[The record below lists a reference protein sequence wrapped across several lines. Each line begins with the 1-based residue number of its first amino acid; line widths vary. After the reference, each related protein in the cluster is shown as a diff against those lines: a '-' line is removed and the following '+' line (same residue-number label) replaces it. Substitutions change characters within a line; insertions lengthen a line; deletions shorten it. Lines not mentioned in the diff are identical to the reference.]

1 MTFESLENLNGQL
14 AVVTGANGGIG
25 RAIAYTLARRGA
37 QVVGVT
43 WRNLDGLTEFM
54 STLPGTGHQARL
66 ADVRNSDQLTAL
78 ANDLPHCDILINS
91 AGFSKPI
98 PHKNLNSLSDKFF
111 DDMLI
116 MNCRAVFSTVRAFES
131 LLIQSKHALIVNISS
146 ASALKPG
153 HGSNIAYVAA
163 KAGVES
169 MTKNLALALA
179 PVVRVV
185 SVCPSSVNTGF
196 LTHDQEFYDRA
207 SAATPLKRIAVPEDI
222 AAVVESVALT
232 MRYATGA
239 CFVVDG
245 GRLP

>member
-25 RAIAYTLARRGA
+25 RAIATTLARRGA

-43 WRNLDGLTEFM
+43 WRNLDDLAEFM
-54 STLPGTGHQARL
+54 STLPGTGHQAKL
-66 ADVRNSDQLTAL
+66 ADVRNSDELIAL
-78 ANDLPHCDILINS
+78 ASDLSRCDILVNS

-98 PHKNLNSLSDKFF
+98 PHKKLDALSDEFF
-111 DDMLI
+111 DEMLI

-131 LLIQSKHALIVNISS
+131 LLTQSKHALIVNISS

-169 MTKNLALALA
+169 MTKNLALVLA

-185 SVCPSSVNTGF
+185 SICPSSVNTGF
-196 LTHDQEFYDRA
+196 LTHGQEFYDRA
-207 SAATPLKRIAVPEDI
+207 GEATPLKRIAVPEDV

-232 MRYATGA
+232 MRYATGD

-245 GRLP
+245 GRIL

>member
-1 MTFESLENLNGQL
+1 MTFESLDNLNGQL

-25 RAIAYTLARRGA
+25 RAIAHTLARHGA

-43 WRNLDGLTEFM
+43 WRNLDALTEFM

-66 ADVRNSDQLTAL
+66 ADVRNSDELTAL
-78 ANDLPHCDILINS
+78 ASDLTRCDILVNS

-98 PHKNLNSLSDKFF
+98 PHKNLDALSDEFF
-111 DDMLI
+111 DEMLI

-131 LLIQSKHALIVNISS
+131 LLTKSKHALIVNISS

-185 SVCPSSVNTGF
+185 SICPSSVNTGF
-196 LTHDQEFYDRA
+196 LTHGQEFYDRA
-207 SAATPLKRIAVPEDI
+207 SAATPLKRIAVPEDV

-245 GRLP
+245 GRVL

>member
-1 MTFESLENLNGQL
+1 MTFESLDNLNGQL

-25 RAIAYTLARRGA
+25 RAIAHTLARRGA

-43 WRNLDGLTEFM
+43 WRNLDELTEFM

-66 ADVRNSDQLTAL
+66 ADVRNSSELTAL
-78 ANDLPHCDILINS
+78 VNDLTHCDILINS

-98 PHKNLNSLSDKFF
+98 PHADLDAVSDEFF
-111 DDMLI
+111 DEMLI

-131 LLIQSKHALIVNISS
+131 LLTKSKHALIVNVSS

-185 SVCPSSVNTGF
+185 SICPSSVNTGF
-196 LTHDQEFYDRA
+196 LTHGQEFYDRA
-207 SAATPLKRIAVPEDI
+207 SAATPLKRIAVPEDV

-245 GRLP
+245 GRVL